1 MLDNKI
7 EEKWPLTEVEK
18 YNSQGSF
25 LIYTLMVYIDL
36 AALFRL
42 RMPSSWPGSFFIF
55 RLCRKPLV
63 APALI
68 GKNNQPHQLAQQD
81 YYTTQA
87 SI

>member
-36 AALFRL
+36 EVLFRFWT
-42 RMPSSWPGSFFIF
+42 PSPWSGSFFI
-55 RLCRKPLV
+55 LP
-63 APALI
+63 APPEKTGEPVLI
-68 GKNNQPHQLAQQD
+68 GKNSQPH
-81 YYTTQA
+81 
-87 SI
+87 